1 MSKNLPL
8 GDRLPRYG
16 GGGACARGGAVA
28 RRAGGREPR
37 LCPKP
42 SCLREALSPTACG
55 RSPLPEGAKEFFDNL
70 PAPFRGGMKA
80 VTHIKKIFIYTKET
94 TIMQKKFKIEVD
106 CANCAAKIETA
117 IKELPGVKN
126 ASVSFMAQKLL
137 LEADDDKFDAVLK
150 DAVKVAKKVEP
161 DFEIEL

>member
-1 MSKNLPL
+1 
-8 GDRLPRYG
+8 
-16 GGGACARGGAVA
+16 
-28 RRAGGREPR
+28 
-37 LCPKP
+37 
-42 SCLREALSPTACG
+42 
-55 RSPLPEGAKEFFDNL
+55 
-70 PAPFRGGMKA
+70 
-80 VTHIKKIFIYTKET
+80 TKES

>member
-1 MSKNLPL
+1 
-8 GDRLPRYG
+8 
-16 GGGACARGGAVA
+16 
-28 RRAGGREPR
+28 
-37 LCPKP
+37 
-42 SCLREALSPTACG
+42 
-55 RSPLPEGAKEFFDNL
+55 
-70 PAPFRGGMKA
+70 MK
-80 VTHIKKIFIYTKET
+80 KSY
-94 TIMQKKFKIEVD
+94 KIEVD

-137 LEADDDKFDAVLK
+137 LEVDDDKFDAVLK